1 MKTQYLIHTITLFLI
16 SFTAAFAQS
25 ELFLRIA
32 DNGRYTVQ
40 LEDQSITVTN
50 GRFRFFDLPAG
61 RARLTIALN
70 NRQVFQQI
78 VDFRNNSRIV
88 AEFEPR
94 AGFRI
99 INTVPLTANTSA
111 AYDWDS
117 NFRRGPFREGP
128 YAGGRG
134 GSGQYEDGRDAYGR
148 APLGIAP
155 QELERIRLTM
165 SRKSFDEEKFEF
177 LRNVLPDRPVTA
189 TQMAE
194 LLRQFSFDRYRLEAA
209 KTGWEIVTDRQNY
222 YVVFDTFSSNSSVR
236 DLKRHIGWR

>member
-1 MKTQYLIHTITLFLI
+1 MKATYFIHTITLFVL

-25 ELFLRIA
+25 ELFLRIT

-40 LEDQSITVTN
+40 LDDQSVTLSS
-50 GRFRFFDLPAG
+50 GRFRFFDVPTG

-70 NRQVFQQI
+70 NRQVFQQM
-78 VDFRNNSRIV
+78 VDFRADSRIV
-88 AEFEPR
+88 ADFDPR

-99 INTVPLTANTSA
+99 INTVQLTGTNSA
-111 AYDWDS
+111 AYDWDT
-117 NFRRGPFREGP
+117 NFRRGPFRDGP

-134 GSGQYEDGRDAYGR
+134 GSGQFEDGRDGFGR
-148 APLGIAP
+148 APLGMPAH
-155 QELERIRLTM
+155 ELERIRLTM
-165 SRKSFDEEKFEF
+165 SRESFDERKFEF
-177 LRNVLPDRPVTA
+177 LRNVLSGRPVSA

-209 KTGWEIVTDRQNY
+209 KTGWEVVTDRQNY
-222 YVVFDTFSSNSSVR
+222 YVVFDTFSSDSSVR